1 MNSLINGV
9 TLIGVI
15 NSSSE
20 LVGTIQSTH
29 FLCGTINSTP
39 TITGA
44 ISGGRVGNL
53 QGVIQSN
60 GTITGQIAIGGVE
73 ETYKGTYEVIPK
85 VYSQSLPTKNKV
97 MKENISILEIP
108 YYETSNLSG
117 KTVYIGGE

>member
-1 MNSLINGV
+1 MSSLVNEV

-15 NSSSE
+15 NGSSE
-20 LVGTIQSTH
+20 LVGTIQSAH
-29 FLCGTINSTP
+29 FLCGTINSEP
-39 TITGA
+39 TITGT

-60 GTITGQIAIGGVE
+60 GTITGNIAIVGAE
-73 ETYKGTYEVIPK
+73 EIYNGDYIVTPKTYP
-85 VYSQSLPTKNKV
+85 QSLSTKNKL
-97 MKENISILEIP
+97 MKNDVSILEIP

>member
-9 TLIGVI
+9 TLTGVI

-39 TITGA
+39 TITGT

-60 GTITGQIAIGGVE
+60 GTITGKIAIRGVE
-73 ETYKGTYEVIPK
+73 ETYNESYVVTPK
-85 VYSQSLPTKNKV
+85 VYPQSLHTKNKL
-97 MKENISILEIP
+97 MKADVSVLEIP

>member
-9 TLIGVI
+9 TLTGVI

-29 FLCGTINSTP
+29 FLCGTINSMP
-39 TITGA
+39 TITGT

-60 GTITGQIAIGGVE
+60 GTITGKIAIGGVIGAIIGS
-73 ETYKGTYEVIPK
+73 KLLKKINDK
-85 VYSQSLPTKNKV
+85 WLKLIFIFFLIYS
-97 MKENISILEIP
+97 IF
-108 YYETSNLSG
+108 NLL
-117 KTVYIGGE
+117 K

>member
-9 TLIGVI
+9 TLTGVI

-39 TITGA
+39 TITGT
-44 ISGGRVGNL
+44 ISDGRVGNL
-53 QGVIQSN
+53 QGIIQSN
-60 GTITGQIAIGGVE
+60 GTIVGKIAIEGVE
-73 ETYKGTYEVIPK
+73 ETYKGTYEVTPK
-85 VYSQSLPTKNKV
+85 VHPQSLPTKNKV
-97 MKENISILEIP
+97 MKEDVSILEIP
-108 YYETSNLSG
+108 YYETSNLFG

>member
-9 TLIGVI
+9 TLIGTI
-15 NSSSE
+15 NNSSE

-29 FLCGTINSTP
+29 FLRGTINSIP
-39 TITGA
+39 TITGS

-53 QGVIQSN
+53 QGVIQSS
-60 GTITGQIAIGGVE
+60 GTIVGNIAIGGPE
-73 ETYKGTYEVIPK
+73 ETYKGSYIVTPK
-85 VYSQSLPTKNKV
+85 VYPQSLPTKNKI
-97 MKENISILEIP
+97 MKSDVSILEIP

>member
-9 TLIGVI
+9 TLIGTI
-15 NSSSE
+15 NNSSE

-39 TITGA
+39 TITGT

-60 GTITGQIAIGGVE
+60 GTITGRIAIGGVE
-73 ETYKGTYEVIPK
+73 ETYNGSYEVTPK
-85 VYSQSLPTKNKV
+85 VYPQSLHTKNKV